1 MSTPTLT
8 AGSKA
13 TVLVDLL
20 PQSSVR
26 SRAITRDIVLVLGFA
41 LLTAAA
47 AQVQFSLGFTPVPL
61 TGQTFAVLLSG
72 AALGMRRGHLLQWH
86 SAQSS
91 YTPLVRCG
99 WLNT

>member
-26 SRAITRDIVLVLGFA
+26 SRVITRDIVLVLGFA

-47 AQVQFSLGFTPVPL
+47 AQV
-61 TGQTFAVLLSG
+61 
-72 AALGMRRGHLLQWH
+72 
-86 SAQSS
+86 
-91 YTPLVRCG
+91 
-99 WLNT
+99 